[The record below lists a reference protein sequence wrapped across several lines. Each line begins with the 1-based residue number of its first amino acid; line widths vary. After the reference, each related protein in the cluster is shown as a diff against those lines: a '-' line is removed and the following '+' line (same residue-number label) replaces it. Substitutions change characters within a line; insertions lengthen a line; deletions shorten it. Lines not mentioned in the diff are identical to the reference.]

1 MYQYLKGLL
10 TKIHPN
16 HIIVESY
23 GIGYLIIVPNPY
35 RFEKDLNNEK
45 KIFLEQVVREDS
57 LTLYGFNDLKEKE
70 MFQSLLK
77 VTGIGPKSA
86 LAILATSTPN
96 EVVSAIENEDE
107 KYLQKFPGIGKK
119 TSRQIIL
126 DLKGKLDP
134 TFEDVKVEMKSKT
147 NDVIIEEALE
157 TLKAL
162 GYSKRELKA
171 LEKYLSNKELNS
183 VEDAVKLS
191 LRYIV
196 E

>member
-1 MYQYLKGLL
+1 M
-10 TKIHPN
+10 
-16 HIIVESY
+16 
-23 GIGYLIIVPNPY
+23 
-35 RFEKDLNNEK
+35 
-45 KIFLEQVVREDS
+45 
-57 LTLYGFNDLKEKE
+57 
-70 MFQSLLK
+70 
-77 VTGIGPKSA
+77 TGIGPKSA

>member
-1 MYQYLKGLL
+1 MYQYLKGML
-10 TKIHPN
+10 TEIHPN

-23 GIGYLIIVPNPY
+23 GMGYLIIVPNPY

-147 NDVIIEEALE
+147 NDVIIDEALE